1 MLLRSGHWDL
11 VKVKTVLVDK
21 VFGGYQVGNNAFKR
35 TMSSE
40 VECFV
45 WVSVK
50 IKSEVILQDCTLRKD
65 TI

>member
-50 IKSEVILQDCTLRKD
+50 IKSEVI
-65 TI
+65 

>member
-21 VFGGYQVGNNAFKR
+21 VFGGHQVGSIGFKR

-45 WVSVK
+45 WVAVK
-50 IKSEVILQDCTLRKD
+50 IKSEVILGD
-65 TI
+65 IEI

>member
-21 VFGGYQVGNNAFKR
+21 VFGGHQVGNIAFKR

-40 VECFV
+40 VE
-45 WVSVK
+45 WVAVK
-50 IKSEVILQDCTLRKD
+50 IKSEVILRD
-65 TI
+65 IEI